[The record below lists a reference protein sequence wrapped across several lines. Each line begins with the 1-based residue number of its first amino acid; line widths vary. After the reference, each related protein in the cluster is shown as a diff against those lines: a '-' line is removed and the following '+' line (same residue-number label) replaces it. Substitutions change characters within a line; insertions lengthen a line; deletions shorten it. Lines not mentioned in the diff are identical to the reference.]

1 MDRLELSTAVTSL
14 WKLVG
19 RANKY
24 IDEQAPWALAKDPAK
39 AGQLQNVLY
48 SLAESLRIL
57 GVALTP
63 FLVYTPEKI
72 WDQLGLEPDQ
82 VRTLPW
88 EEAVAWGGLKAGTPI
103 RRGAPLFPRIEAEK
117 EVAPVQEKQAEQKP
131 AAAPQVKAAEPIEGV
146 AQIEYDD
153 FTKVELK
160 VAEVIE
166 AERIPKA
173 DRLLKLQLAVGEER
187 RQIVS
192 GIAQHYTPEE
202 LVGKRIIL
210 VSNLK
215 PKALRGVESHGMLLA
230 ATAAD
235 GRLSLVTLD
244 KADFPSGM
252 RVK

>member
-1 MDRLELSTAVTSL
+1 M
-14 WKLVG
+14 
-19 RANKY
+19 
-24 IDEQAPWALAKDPAK
+24 
-39 AGQLQNVLY
+39 
-48 SLAESLRIL
+48 
-57 GVALTP
+57 
-63 FLVYTPEKI
+63 
-72 WDQLGLEPDQ
+72 
-82 VRTLPW
+82 
-88 EEAVAWGGLKAGTPI
+88 
-103 RRGAPLFPRIEAEK
+103 
-117 EVAPVQEKQAEQKP
+117 QEKQAEQKP
-131 AAAPQVKAAEPIEGV
+131 MAAPQAKVAEPVEGV
-146 AQIEYDD
+146 ALIEYDD

-160 VAEVIE
+160 VAEIIE

-202 LVGKRIIL
+202 LIGKRIIL